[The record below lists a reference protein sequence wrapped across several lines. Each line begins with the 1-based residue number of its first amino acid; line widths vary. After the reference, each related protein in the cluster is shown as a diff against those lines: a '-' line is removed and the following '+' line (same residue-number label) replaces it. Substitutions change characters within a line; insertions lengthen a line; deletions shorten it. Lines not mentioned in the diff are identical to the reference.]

1 MWPNST
7 DIGKFETLI
16 DEFRSAIDSEVEKS
30 NNSKLLLTM
39 AVPRSPNL
47 SSATYLV
54 QSMARN
60 LDWAHLVA
68 YDYHL
73 PTKENFTANHATLF
87 GSDDSTDSGVKEWV
101 RGRVS
106 SQ

>member
-1 MWPNST
+1 M
-7 DIGKFETLI
+7 
-16 DEFRSAIDSEVEKS
+16 AI
-30 NNSKLLLTM
+30 
-39 AVPRSPNL
+39 PRSPNL
-47 SSATYLV
+47 SSATYPV

>member
-1 MWPNST
+1 
-7 DIGKFETLI
+7 
-16 DEFRSAIDSEVEKS
+16 
-30 NNSKLLLTM
+30 M

-47 SSATYLV
+47 SSATYPV
-54 QSMARN
+54 QSIARN
-60 LDWAHLVA
+60 LYWAHLVA

-73 PTKENFTANHATLF
+73 PTNENFTANHATLF